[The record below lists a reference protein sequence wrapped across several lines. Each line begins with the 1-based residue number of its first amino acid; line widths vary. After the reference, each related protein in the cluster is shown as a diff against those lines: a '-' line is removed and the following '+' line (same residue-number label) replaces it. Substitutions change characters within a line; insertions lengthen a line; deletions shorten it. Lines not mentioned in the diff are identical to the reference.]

1 MPEEVESLQ
10 DKTMTVL
17 GFGSIGSACGKV
29 AKDGFGMRVM
39 GVDLYPSENPAIRA
53 CATEL
58 LGLD

>member
-1 MPEEVESLQ
+1 VESLQ

-17 GFGSIGSACGKV
+17 GFGSIGSTCGKV